1 MVSAVPDAMEEG
13 PAVPESTNRALSV
26 SGGLVLALLLSACGG
41 AEEAEREPASAAAD
55 ADADAGE
62 ETAEPQEAVD
72 VVDPME
78 LAPDDLCQVLS
89 EETLDELLGE
99 EDMRSDAQSTTGIPD
114 PEDLAELD
122 RLRMSCLLVSASS
135 HTLTFDMEIYEEPY
149 VDTDYPELT
158 EADADP
164 DIDLGDF
171 AVTDDGLGGD
181 GAGVTVVQGQVYVH
195 ASYTA
200 MGGDQ
205 EDMMPGALKMVE
217 ELLAAVG

>member
-1 MVSAVPDAMEEG
+1 M
-13 PAVPESTNRALSV
+13 PESTNRALSV

-41 AEEAEREPASAAAD
+41 AEEAEREPEPAA

-62 ETAEPQEAVD
+62 ETAQPREAVD
-72 VVDPME
+72 LVDPME

-89 EETLDELLGE
+89 EETLDELLGD
-99 EDMRSDAQSTTGIPD
+99 EDLRSDPQSTTGVPD
-114 PEDLAELD
+114 PEDLQELG

-135 HTLTFDMEIYEEPY
+135 HTLSFDMEIYEEAY
-149 VDTDYPELT
+149 ADTDYPELT

-205 EDMMPGALKMVE
+205 EEMMDGALLMAE
-217 ELLAAVG
+217 ELLAAAG